1 MDRTSR
7 PAPSPESPLATAG
20 PGSQQNLTEGLPN
33 ASAPSASSE
42 EIGVSLRGE
51 TGRAFSQTSFPAHK
65 CVKKSVKHKEGF
77 PWHDSP
83 HTLLKQNKA

>member
-7 PAPSPESPLATAG
+7 LSPSPESPFG

-42 EIGVSLRGE
+42 ETGASLRE
-51 TGRAFSQTSFPAHK
+51 EMGRAFSHANFPAHK
-65 CVKKSVKHKEGF
+65 HIRKSMNIKKAF
-77 PWHDSP
+77 PGMIHP
-83 HTLLKQNKA
+83 IPY